1 MRTVLSGGA
10 VLLALVVGA
19 TGAALAKNTLR
30 WSSQGD
36 ALTMDPHAQNEG
48 PTNTMGQQIY
58 EPLINRDPKLALVP
72 SLATEW
78 KAIEPTVWEFKL
90 RTGVKFHD
98 GASFDAED
106 VVFSIERA
114 RSETSDFKGYLTS
127 VTEVHATDAGTVR
140 IVTGK
145 GPNPILPN
153 QLTEIHI
160 VDKGWAEKHGVTKP
174 QNFKGGEETFAV
186 RNANGTGPFKLVR
199 REPDVRTVLE
209 KNPNWWG
216 LAQEPHNV
224 DEVVYTPVK
233 NDATRVAALLSGELD
248 FVLDPPLQDI
258 ERLSKTPGLKIL
270 QTPQIRTIF
279 LGMDQAR
286 PELRASN
293 VKGKNPFADKRVR
306 EAVHRAIDIEA
317 IKTKVMRGLAAPAG
331 IITAPGVHGYTPE
344 LDQRLPFDPAKAKA
358 LLAEA
363 GYPDGFE
370 VTLSCP
376 NDRYINDEAI
386 CQAITGMLGRVGIK
400 INLRSQTK
408 TIHFKELQ
416 NKEQDFYMLGWGVPT
431 LDSHYVFNF
440 LYKTGGGWNHTGYSN
455 PRVDELTA
463 AMERTIDLAER
474 DRLIA
479 EAWKIVKEDMVY
491 VPLHHQVITWALR
504 DTIEMPIEPND
515 SPQFAWARFKR

>member
-1 MRTVLSGGA
+1 MRSVLLGGA
-10 VLLALVVGA
+10 ALLALSIGTVSE
-19 TGAALAKNTLR
+19 ALAKNTLR
-30 WSSQGD
+30 WASQGD

-58 EPLINRDPKLALVP
+58 EPLINRNPELELVP

-78 KAIEPTVWEFKL
+78 KAVEPTVWEFKL
-90 RTGVKFHD
+90 RPGVKFHD
-98 GASFDAED
+98 GADLDAED
-106 VVFSIERA
+106 VVFSINRA

-127 VTEVHATDAGTVR
+127 VTEVLATDAGTVR

-153 QLTEIHI
+153 QLTEVHI
-160 VDKGWAEKHGVTKP
+160 MDKGWAEKHNVTKP
-174 QNFKGGEETFAV
+174 QNFKGGEETHAV
-186 RNANGTGPFKLVR
+186 RNANGTGPFRLVR

-224 DEVVYTPVK
+224 DEIVYTPIK

-258 ERLSKTPGLKIL
+258 ERLKKTPGLKVL
-270 QTPQIRTIF
+270 QTPQIRAIF
-279 LGMDQAR
+279 LGMDIAR

-293 VKGKNPFADKRVR
+293 VKGKNPFADRRVR
-306 EAVHRAIDIEA
+306 EAIYRAIDMDA
-317 IKTKVMRGLAAPAG
+317 IHTKVMRGLSANAG
-331 IITAPGVHGYTPE
+331 IITSPGVHGYTKE
-344 LDQRLPFDPAKAKA
+344 LDQRLPFDLAKAKA

-386 CQAITGMLGRVGIK
+386 CQAITGMLGRAGIK
-400 INLRSQTK
+400 VNLRAQTK
-408 TIHFKELQ
+408 SIHFQELQ
-416 NKEQDFYMLGWGVPT
+416 NKQQDFYMLGWGVPT

-455 PRVDELTA
+455 PRIDELTA
-463 AMERTIDLAER
+463 AMETTIDLAKR
-474 DRLIA
+474 DALIA

-491 VPLHHQVITWALR
+491 IPLHHQVITWVLR
-504 DTIEMPIEPND
+504 DKIEMPIEPQD
-515 SPQFAWARFKR
+515 SPQFAWARFKS